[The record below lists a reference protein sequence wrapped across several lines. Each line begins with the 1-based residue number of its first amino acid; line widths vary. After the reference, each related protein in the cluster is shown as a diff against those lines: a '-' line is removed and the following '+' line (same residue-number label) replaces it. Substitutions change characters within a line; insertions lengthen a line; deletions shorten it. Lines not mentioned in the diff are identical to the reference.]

1 MSMRKLSAVIGANYG
16 DEGKGLATDFLSN
29 KNTLVVRYNSG
40 AQAGH
45 TVVTPDGS
53 RHVFHHFGSGTL
65 KGASTFLSEHFAI
78 HPMFFGK
85 ELQELRALGARPEV
99 YIDPHALITTP
110 YDVMINQALEMSRG
124 NARHGSCG
132 MGFNETIQRCTTSK
146 LFKLDY
152 LDAYQPNDYLIK
164 LKDIRKY
171 YVPLR
176 LEEFNLPKDSLP
188 HLDDDRILDRFVRDT
203 ELVMANAKPIMWKV
217 ISLLW
222 KDDIVF
228 EGAQGLLLDMNSR
241 DFPHVTRS
249 KTGLHNVVTM
259 MEQADIKEELHAHY
273 ITRTYLTRHGAGPM
287 PHEMKSGL
295 PYSRVKDET
304 NVYNP
309 HQEHLRLGYLNKH
322 KLISEILQDLR
333 NARNV
338 EVIPNLFM
346 TCVDQ
351 LEKDEYINFFN
362 ESGVF
367 GIEHYKEFARSI
379 TTKIEG
385 KSTFFSNGNTREYV
399 FT

>member
-1 MSMRKLSAVIGANYG
+1 MRKLSAVIGANYG

-45 TVVTPDGS
+45 TVVAPDGS

-65 KGASTFLSEHFAI
+65 RGASTFLSEHFAV
-78 HPMFFGK
+78 HPMFFGR
-85 ELQELRALGARPEV
+85 ELQELRKLGVRPEV
-99 YIDPHALITTP
+99 YIDPYAPITTP
-110 YDVMINQALEMSRG
+110 YDVMINQAVEMSRG
-124 NARHGSCG
+124 NGRHGSCG
-132 MGFNETIQRCTTSK
+132 MGFNETINRSTTSK
-146 LFKLDY
+146 LFKIDFLDIQFGSEY
-152 LDAYQPNDYLIK
+152 KTK
-164 LKDIRKY
+164 LRDILKY
-171 YVPLR
+171 YVPMR
-176 LEEFNLPKDSLP
+176 LEELKLPKDSLP
-188 HLDDDRILDRFVRDT
+188 HLDDERIMDRFIRDS
-203 ELVMANAKPIMWKV
+203 EFVAMNAKTTMWKV

-222 KDDIVF
+222 KDDILF

-249 KTGLHNVVTM
+249 KTGLHNVVTL
-259 MEQADIKEELHAHY
+259 MEQADFKEELHAHY
-273 ITRTYLTRHGAGPM
+273 ISRTYLTRHGAGPM

-309 HQEHLRLGYLNKH
+309 HQEHLRFGYLSKH
-322 KLISEILQDLR
+322 RLISEITQDLR

-338 EVIPNLFM
+338 KVVPNLFL

-351 LEKDEYINFFN
+351 LERDEYINYFDEN
-362 ESGVF
+362 GVLCVQY
-367 GIEHYKEFARSI
+367 YKEFGSSI
-379 TTKIEG
+379 LNKIEG
-385 KSTFFSNGNTREYV
+385 KSTFFSGGNTREYV